1 VLMAVGGQAY
11 RPRFESLERLFDRIA
26 DGSFRAGATL
36 HGCQISPAPR
46 NFGGHD
52 LLVRAERPRK
62 TGSSGTTKK

>member
-1 VLMAVGGQAY
+1 MAVGGQAY

-26 DGSFRAGATL
+26 GGSFKGGATL

-46 NFGGHD
+46 NFADHD

-62 TGSSGTTKK
+62 TGSSVAKKK